1 MATTAAPVMAP
12 PARNLR
18 RVVVFSV
25 LDFVMS
31 FIPPWMDVYGGI
43 GARRLFNNRRRRHRI
58 PPELAA
64 SFSALAALHKPAGLP
79 SSD

>member
-1 MATTAAPVMAP
+1 
-12 PARNLR
+12 
-18 RVVVFSV
+18 
-25 LDFVMS
+25 
-31 FIPPWMDVYGGI
+31 MDVYGGI